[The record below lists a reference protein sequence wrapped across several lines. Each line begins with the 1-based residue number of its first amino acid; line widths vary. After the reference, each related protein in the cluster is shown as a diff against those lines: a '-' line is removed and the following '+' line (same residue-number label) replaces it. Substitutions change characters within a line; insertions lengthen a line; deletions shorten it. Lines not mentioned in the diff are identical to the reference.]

1 MTRKKVVIELPPRA
15 SLLAGGNA
23 LERESLDPIADLIN
37 VHSEEEF
44 LAEAIDA
51 DAIIVS
57 WGIDISRE
65 IISTLKKCVVFGVG
79 SVGTDMVDVE
89 AATEAGIVVTNV
101 PDVFIEEVADH
112 TMMMLLASARRV
124 LEQDRMARDGRWPD
138 GWPTLARIPRLW
150 GQTLGLIS
158 FGNVARAVARR
169 AQVFG
174 LNVIAF
180 DPYVTELKMTSEG
193 VEPISSLTELL
204 ERSDYVSMHPPHN
217 EETERM
223 MSAQH
228 FSVMKESAVL
238 INCGRG
244 PTVDEP
250 ALIDALN
257 TGQIAFAGLDVLEKE
272 PPDPANP
279 LLKMDNVILS
289 PHVASAT
296 TRMRPESRRRV
307 GRDVSLVLRGRWPLS
322 CVNPT
327 VLPRSPL
334 ERWPPYPME
343 RGPNR

>member
-1 MTRKKVVIELPPRA
+1 MAKKKVVIELPPRA
-15 SLLAGGNA
+15 HLFEGGDEF
-23 LERESLDPIADLIN
+23 ERESLDTIADL
-37 VHSEEEF
+37 VSVQSEEALLKESV
-44 LAEAIDA
+44 DA

-57 WGIDISRE
+57 WGIDITRE
-65 IISTLKKCVVFGVG
+65 IIAKLERCVVFGVG

-112 TMMMLLASARRV
+112 TMMMLLGCARRV
-124 LEQDRMARDGRWPD
+124 TQQDRMARDGRWGD
-138 GWPTLARIPRLW
+138 GWPTLSQIPRLW
-150 GQTLGLIS
+150 GRTLGIIS
-158 FGNVARAVARR
+158 FGNVGRAVARR

-174 LNVIAF
+174 LHVIAY
-180 DPYVTELKMTSEG
+180 DPYVTELKLTAEG
-193 VEPISSLTELL
+193 VEPVSMMELL

-223 MSAQH
+223 MGAKH
-228 FSVMKESAVL
+228 FAAMKDTAVL

-250 ALIDALN
+250 ALIEALES
-257 TGQIAFAGLDVLEKE
+257 GQIAFAGLDVLEKE
-272 PPDPANP
+272 PPDPDNP

-327 VLPRSPL
+327 VLPKSPL
-334 ERWPPYPME
+334 ERWQPYPME